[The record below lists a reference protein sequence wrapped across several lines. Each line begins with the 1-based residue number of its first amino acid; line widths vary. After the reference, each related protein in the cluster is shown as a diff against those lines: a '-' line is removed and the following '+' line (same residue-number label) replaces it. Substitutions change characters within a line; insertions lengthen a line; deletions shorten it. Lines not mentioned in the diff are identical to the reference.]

1 MLRKLL
7 ETLELAFWKI
17 AIPLMTRS
25 KAVRA
30 LIRTT
35 YKIHVD
41 PRLKMD
47 IVLSFAISCVGFVFG
62 MVVYSLVQLLA

>member
-1 MLRKLL
+1 MLHNLL
-7 ETLELAFWKI
+7 ETLELSFWKI

-35 YKIHVD
+35 YKIYID
-41 PRLKMD
+41 QRLKTD
-47 IVLSFAISCVGFVFG
+47 IALSLAISCVGFAFG
-62 MVVYSLVQLLA
+62 VVVYSLLQLLA

>member
-1 MLRKLL
+1 MLRKLF
-7 ETLELAFWKI
+7 EPIELTFWKI

-25 KAVRA
+25 KVVHA

-41 PRLKMD
+41 KRLKSD
-47 IVLSFAISCVGFVFG
+47 IALSFGISVAGFVFG
-62 MVVYSLVQLLA
+62 MVVYSLVTLLL